1 MYSFLSG
8 FVHSAWVFW
17 DSSVLLCVN
26 SSFVFNR
33 WCVFYY
39 MGIPSVVYPSPVL
52 QHWSVF
58 QGFFFNFLKKFY
70 LLIYLWLCWVFVS
83 VRGLSPVAE
92 SGGYS
97 SSRRAG
103 LSLSRPLLLR
113 STGSRRAGSVIVA
126 HGPSRF
132 AARGVLPDQGSNPR
146 PRHRQA
152 DSQPLRHQGSSR
164 FLLLQIQLLCTFMY
178 QSLCGHMLCFPLSKY
193 LSVEELHHLLGICS
207 AFKETAKLFS
217 KVFVPLH
224 IFFSSVWEF

>member
-58 QGFFFNFLKKFY
+58 QGFFFNFFKKFY

-113 STGSRRAGSVIVA
+113 EHRLQTRRLSNCGSRAQSLRGTR
-126 HGPSRF
+126 GP
-132 AARGVLPDQGSNPR
+132 PR
-146 PRHRQA
+146 PGLEPASPASAGRLPTTA
-152 DSQPLRHQGSSR
+152 PPGK
-164 FLLLQIQLLCTFMY
+164 LQVFVITNTAAVHIHVSIFMRTY
-178 QSLCGHMLCFPLSKY
+178 
-193 LSVEELHHLLGICS
+193 
-207 AFKETAKLFS
+207 ALFS
-217 KVFVPLH
+217 
-224 IFFSSVWEF
+224 IE